1 MTTGRIHKLETFGL
15 VDGPGVRCVVFTQGC
30 RMRCRYCH
38 NPETWNGSEGGT
50 LYTPQELFS
59 LVYRYK
65 SYWKNNG
72 GVTVSGGEPLLQ
84 LDFLTE
90 FFEIC
95 SEHHVHTAL
104 DTSGNPFENT
114 PEYLAKFDRLL
125 AATSI
130 VLLDL
135 KMFDSEGHK
144 KLTRQPNENILEMA
158 RYISDKGIP
167 IWVRRVLVPGLT
179 DSDEDLT
186 NTYEFIKTLPSARR
200 VEVLPYHAFAIPK
213 WQELGIPYS
222 LTDVL
227 TPTQKQIKHAED
239 ILHVKDFPD
248 YS

>member
-1 MTTGRIHKLETFGL
+1 MTTGRIQKLESFGL

-38 NPETWNGSEGGT
+38 NPETWNCSEGGT
-50 LYTPQELFS
+50 LYTPEELFS
-59 LVYRYK
+59 LVFRYK

-95 SEHHVHTAL
+95 HAHHVNTAL

-144 KLTRQPNENILEMA
+144 NLTRQPNTNILEMA
-158 RYISDKGIP
+158 RYIANKNVP
-167 IWVRRVLVPGLT
+167 IWIRRVLVPGLT
-179 DSDEDLT
+179 DSDEDLK
-186 NTYEFIKTLPSARR
+186 NTYEFIKTLPTVRR

-222 LTDVL
+222 LKDAIA
-227 TPTQKQIKHAED
+227 PTEEQIKRAEE

>member
-38 NPETWNGSEGGT
+38 NPETWNSSEGAT

-158 RYISDKGIP
+158 RYISDKNIP

-186 NTYEFIKTLPSARR
+186 NTYEFIKTLPSVRR

>member
-38 NPETWNGSEGGT
+38 NPETWNCSEGGT

-59 LVYRYK
+59 QVYRYR

-84 LDFLTE
+84 LDFLIE

-95 SEHHVHTAL
+95 REHNVHTAL
-104 DTSGNPFENT
+104 DTSGNPFQNT
-114 PEYLAKFDRLL
+114 PEYLEKFDRLL
-125 AATSI
+125 KSTSI

-135 KMFDSEGHK
+135 KMLDSAGHK
-144 KLTRQPNENILEMA
+144 NLTRQPNENILEMA

-179 DSDEDLT
+179 DGDEELQK
-186 NTYEFIKTLPSARR
+186 TYEFIQSLKTVRR

-222 LTDVL
+222 LTDTL
-227 TPTQKQIKHAED
+227 APTKKQIKHAED

>member
-1 MTTGRIHKLETFGL
+1 MTTGRIQKLESFGL

-38 NPETWNGSEGGT
+38 NPETWNCSEGGT

-95 SEHHVHTAL
+95 HEHHVNTAL

-135 KMFDSEGHK
+135 KMFDSEEHK

-158 RYISDKGIP
+158 RYISDKNIP

-186 NTYEFIKTLPSARR
+186 NTYEFIKTLPSVRR

-213 WQELGIPYS
+213 WQALGIPYS
-222 LTDVL
+222 LTDAIA
-227 TPTQKQIKHAED
+227 PTQEQIKHAEE

>member
-95 SEHHVHTAL
+95 CEHHVHTAL

-186 NTYEFIKTLPSARR
+186 NTYEFIKTLPSVRR

>member
-50 LYTPQELFS
+50 LYTPQQLFS

-158 RYISDKGIP
+158 HYISDKGIP

-186 NTYEFIKTLPSARR
+186 NTYEFIKTLPSVRR

>member
-114 PEYLAKFDRLL
+114 PEDLAKFDRLL

-186 NTYEFIKTLPSARR
+186 NTYEFIKTLPSVRR

>member
-30 RMRCRYCH
+30 CMRCRYCH

-158 RYISDKGIP
+158 RYISDKNIP

-186 NTYEFIKTLPSARR
+186 NTYEFIKTLPSVRR

>member
-1 MTTGRIHKLETFGL
+1 MTTGRIQKLESFGL

-38 NPETWNGSEGGT
+38 NPETWNCSEGGK

-59 LVYRYK
+59 SVYRYK

-84 LDFLTE
+84 LDFLIE

-95 SEHHVHTAL
+95 HAHQVSTAL
-104 DTSGNPFENT
+104 DTSGNPFKNT
-114 PEYLAKFDRLL
+114 PEYLEKFDRLL
-125 AATSI
+125 KSTSI

-135 KMFDSEGHK
+135 KMMDPEGHK
-144 KLTRQPNENILEMA
+144 DLTRQPNENILEMA
-158 RYISDKGIP
+158 RYISDKNIP
-167 IWVRRVLVPGLT
+167 IWVRRVLVPGVT
-179 DSDEDLT
+179 DSDEDLK
-186 NTYEFIKTLPSARR
+186 NTYEFIKTLPVVRR

-222 LTDVL
+222 LMDAIA
-227 TPTQKQIKHAED
+227 PTKEQIAHAEE
-239 ILHVKDFPD
+239 ILHVKEFPD